1 MTTLNYTKNT
11 ISNSPV
17 SLFNPLKR
25 DQEDRPLLI
34 YLPGMDGSGE
44 LLHTQIPDLTPHCNL
59 RCLSIDPED
68 LSNWKQLATAT
79 IDCLQKEL
87 TKDNLKRI
95 YLCGESF
102 GGCLAMSV
110 AINAPQLVAGMILI
124 NPASSFMQQ
133 PILSWGIN
141 LTRWMPSWIHSNSA
155 LGLLPFLAEL
165 SRIKASDRR
174 TLLNTM
180 KVLSQEVVSW
190 RLTMLRD
197 FFVTASQCEQFQ
209 QPTLIIASGSDRLL
223 PSVKE
228 ASRLID
234 FFPNS
239 AMEILPKS
247 GHACL
252 LESEVNLA
260 HILGKHQFL
269 VN

>member
-1 MTTLNYTKNT
+1 MTTLNQNKNT
-11 ISNSPV
+11 INNYPV

-25 DQEDRPLLI
+25 DKRDRPWLV
-34 YLPGMDGSGE
+34 YLPGMDGSGK
-44 LLHTQIPDLTPHCNL
+44 LLYTQIPDLAPHLNL
-59 RCLSIDPED
+59 RCLAIDRED

-87 TKDNLKRI
+87 AKDNLKRI

-110 AINAPQLVAGMILI
+110 AINAPQLVAGMVLI

-141 LTRWMPSWIHSNSA
+141 LTRWMPSWIHGNSP

-165 SRIKASDRR
+165 SRIKSSDRR
-174 TLLNTM
+174 TLLNAM
-180 KVLSQEVVSW
+180 KTLSQEVVSW
-190 RLTMLRD
+190 RLSMLRD
-197 FFVTASQCEQFQ
+197 FSVTASQCKQFQ

-228 ASRLID
+228 ASRLVRL
-234 FFPNS
+234 FPNS

-260 HILGKHQFL
+260 HILSKHQFL
-269 VN
+269 VS